1 MCSSSECCGC
11 SFPEPPPARS
21 SASPSRRTPP
31 PKWRRACSLSSANGR
46 RRASEALSGDLA
58 KLLGRA
64 PGSAELAAAP
74 CLFASVIDAPGG
86 LSIMTIHGFC
96 ERVLRRYSFEANVP
110 PGFTV
115 LTEEEARDALSEAQ
129 AQAFASAKSGPL
141 RDALNSV
148 VAFAGEAEF
157 RARAWGDA
165 GAAERDRPSHAGF
178 G

>member
-1 MCSSSECCGC
+1 MATRVLAKLGEW
-11 SFPEPPPARS
+11 AT
-21 SASPSRRTPP
+21 AS
-31 PKWRRACSLSSANGR
+31 K
-46 RRASEALSGDLA
+46 EALSGDLA

-148 VAFAGEAEF
+148 VAFASEVEF
-157 RARAWGDA
+157 LARAWGDA